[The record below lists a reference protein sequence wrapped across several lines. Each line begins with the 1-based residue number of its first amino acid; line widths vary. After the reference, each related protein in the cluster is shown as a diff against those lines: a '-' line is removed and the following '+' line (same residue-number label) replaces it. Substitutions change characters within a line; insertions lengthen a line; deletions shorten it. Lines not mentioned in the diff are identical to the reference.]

1 MFVNKL
7 CKIFFW
13 RIFLI
18 MRKKLIFNV
27 LGVMTGTSMDGID
40 ISLVKTNG
48 TNYVKILSEKSYIFN
63 KNYQNILKKL
73 ILNKPKKNNKIK
85 EYFLKKNNYVTKI
98 IEKNIIKFINKNN
111 INKKKIDLI
120 SISGQTVYHNPEKKI
135 SIQLGDGES
144 IAKKLQLKTISNL
157 RDRDIINGG
166 QGAPIGAYYHKYLIK
181 KLKEKIL
188 ILNLGGI
195 ANYSVISSNKLLSSD
210 IGPANCLIDDLS
222 VYFFNKK
229 FDKNGSSARKG
240 EINYKLI
247 NIFKNDK
254 FFQRSFPKSLD
265 RNYFHKYFNKLIKIN
280 KYDALKTA
288 NYMTCISLQE
298 FIKKNNVKFDKIILT
313 GGGRKN
319 KYLLEILNDQIN
331 KKIDVIDNYKIDGD
345 LVESQMFAY
354 IGMRS
359 YKKLIISSKNTT
371 GVKKNT
377 SGGKL
382 YKPY

>member
-1 MFVNKL
+1 MG
-7 CKIFFW
+7 
-13 RIFLI
+13 
-18 MRKKLIFNV
+18 KKLIFNV

-40 ISLVKTNG
+40 ISLVRTNG

-63 KNYQNILKKL
+63 KNYQNTLKKL
-73 ILNKPKKNNKIK
+73 ILNKPKNTNKIK
-85 EYFLKKNNYVTKI
+85 EYFIKKNSYVTNI

-120 SISGQTVYHNPEKKI
+120 SISGQTVYHNPEEKI
-135 SIQLGDGES
+135 SIQLGDGER

-157 RDRDIINGG
+157 RDSDIANGG

-181 KLKEKIL
+181 KLKEKII

-240 EINYKLI
+240 EINFKLI
-247 NIFKNDK
+247 NSFKNDK

-288 NYMTCISLQE
+288 NYMTCIGLQE
-298 FIKKNNVKFDKIILT
+298 FIKKNKVKFNKIILT